1 MQKLAD
7 NLYRFMC
14 SLNHDYEI
22 EVDVEDSSVQ
32 YRLEELKLIRKNLH
46 EDDPREFFI
55 LTRLGATA
63 LLGGDQQ
70 SFVRFYQQL
79 YLKKLD
85 SLQEIDHEVE
95 KEVKKKLN

>member
-7 NLYRFMC
+7 DLYSFMI
-14 SLNHDYEI
+14 SLKSEI
-22 EVDVEDSSVQ
+22 AVEVDVEDRTVQ
-32 YRLEELKLIRKNLH
+32 YRLEELNLIKQERYDN
-46 EDDPREFFI
+46 DPREYFR

-70 SFVRFYQQL
+70 SFVKFYQQL

-85 SLQEIDHEVE
+85 SLLEIDSDLK
-95 KEVKKKLN
+95 KEEKKKLN